1 MLELEENLRKLKELL
16 EKLNSLE
23 EALNI
28 SDLKNELERLKKMSS
43 EDGFWDDKEKSGEI
57 FAKIKKIERKIESFF
72 NIKNN
77 LNNLI
82 DMNSLLQVEYD
93 EELGKDLINQT
104 TLISKKIENL
114 ELETL
119 LSGKYDSN
127 NAILSLHPG
136 ARSEQNLKIGF
147 KCYTECI

>member
-1 MLELEENLRKLKELL
+1 MLELEENLRALKELL

-28 SDLKNELERLKKMSS
+28 SDLKEELEKLQTISS
-43 EDGFWDDKEKSGEI
+43 EEGFWDDKEKSSEI
-57 FAKIKKIERKIESFF
+57 FAKVKRNERKISVFET
-72 NIKNN
+72 IKNN

-82 DMNSLLQVEYD
+82 DINNLLQLEYD
-93 EELGKDLINQT
+93 EDLGKDLLNQT
-104 TLISKKIENL
+104 NAISKKITNL

-119 LSGKYDSN
+119 LSGKYDNN

-136 ARSEQNLKIGF
+136 ARAEQNLKIGF
-147 KCYTECI
+147 RCYIGCI